1 MKKLE
6 DKETTFDKKIT
17 KTSKNEETLNSL
29 LTPQQKSNY
38 LQSKD
43 LIEQYK
49 TFCEEL
55 VKQEQLYLQKIEEA
69 KKMSKTRGRSAC
81 GFRVFVPKNK
91 NKDIKN
97 RTKSSSKFEGKN
109 EEIESIN
116 KLIKNKGKKNNDNDK
131 GSTNIK
137 KINTNDI

>member
-1 MKKLE
+1 
-6 DKETTFDKKIT
+6 
-17 KTSKNEETLNSL
+17 
-29 LTPQQKSNY
+29 
-38 LQSKD
+38 
-43 LIEQYK
+43 
-49 TFCEEL
+49 
-55 VKQEQLYLQKIEEA
+55 
-69 KKMSKTRGRSAC
+69 MSKTRGRSAC

-97 RTKSSSKFEGKN
+97 RTKSSSKFGGKN

>member
-1 MKKLE
+1 MKKID
-6 DKETTFDKKIT
+6 DKETTCDKKIAR
-17 KTSKNEETLNSL
+17 TSKNEETLNSL

-55 VKQEQLYLQKIEEA
+55 VKQEQFYLQKIEDA
-69 KKMSKTRGRSAC
+69 KKMSKARGGSATRL
-81 GFRVFVPKNK
+81 RVFVPKNK

-97 RTKSSSKFEGKN
+97 RTKSSYKFGGKN
-109 EEIESIN
+109 EEIKSIN
-116 KLIKNKGKKNNDNDK
+116 KLIKNDDKKNNDDK

-137 KINTNDI
+137 KINANDI